1 MKVSEANLSPSAKT
15 SVGCYRFSNELFAA
29 LQGKTGTELFDG
41 LVIDLTESGFD
52 LPMRYMFIFTHY
64 AAKSLKPGGVMVL
77 LSKTSALA
85 LEADHDGTIGIK
97 CFKPI
102 DGIFANWPF
111 LTETIRTAVPG
122 FEHLHSVGAS
132 SFRTYVINNIVPILT
147 EAGRKTRAKPGQGS
161 EIDFIL
167 GGVDDSRNI
176 ATISGVALRDRGMSE
191 EEVFRLLKILDT
203 NKLIFPIF
211 KRIEFLVNCFT
222 HQKSFRLGRYFVAAG
237 IMSEGELVA
246 LLERQQ
252 EVHANDARILLGRLA
267 LDAGYFNERYLN
279 MLIQEQY
286 IFGGHR
292 TLTKVQNEGL
302 AGTAFGDSL
311 FGSLGTIEPPG
322 LLQSIATTQKK
333 GVLTVESSR
342 GAIAIG
348 FDAGRCVAARLNRL
362 VAVDAITEF
371 IVSWSEGVFLFKEST
386 DFSQFSQATQFK
398 INMNKILLDAALLQ
412 DNVITILSEFPQG
425 SATIF
430 ERVWN
435 FESEWKTFDCSKLQ
449 LFVESILSENDAAII
464 FEMAQMIDGFSTV
477 EEIVKQ
483 NALWPSYKSLYGL
496 HLLLKQNLISTEDN
510 SLVANLR
517 DLRRLYSGMTVIF
530 GADTNREMLMASLAQ
545 GQGRYAVAHNFQAAE
560 DGIAVQMNKMK
571 TEGLPVSSVLEA
583 LNYIKSTYIA
593 FGRRLNKALVDNL
606 LTSKF

>member
-1 MKVSEANLSPSAKT
+1 
-15 SVGCYRFSNELFAA
+15 
-29 LQGKTGTELFDG
+29 
-41 LVIDLTESGFD
+41 
-52 LPMRYMFIFTHY
+52 
-64 AAKSLKPGGVMVL
+64 
-77 LSKTSALA
+77 
-85 LEADHDGTIGIK
+85 
-97 CFKPI
+97 
-102 DGIFANWPF
+102 
-111 LTETIRTAVPG
+111 
-122 FEHLHSVGAS
+122 
-132 SFRTYVINNIVPILT
+132 
-147 EAGRKTRAKPGQGS
+147 
-161 EIDFIL
+161 
-167 GGVDDSRNI
+167 
-176 ATISGVALRDRGMSE
+176 
-191 EEVFRLLKILDT
+191 
-203 NKLIFPIF
+203 
-211 KRIEFLVNCFT
+211 
-222 HQKSFRLGRYFVAAG
+222 
-237 IMSEGELVA
+237 
-246 LLERQQ
+246 
-252 EVHANDARILLGRLA
+252 
-267 LDAGYFNERYLN
+267 
-279 MLIQEQY
+279 
-286 IFGGHR
+286 
-292 TLTKVQNEGL
+292 
-302 AGTAFGDSL
+302 
-311 FGSLGTIEPPG
+311 
-322 LLQSIATTQKK
+322 
-333 GVLTVESSR
+333 
-342 GAIAIG
+342 
-348 FDAGRCVAARLNRL
+348 
-362 VAVDAITEF
+362 
-371 IVSWSEGVFLFKEST
+371 
-386 DFSQFSQATQFK
+386 
-398 INMNKILLDAALLQ
+398 MNKILLDAALLQ